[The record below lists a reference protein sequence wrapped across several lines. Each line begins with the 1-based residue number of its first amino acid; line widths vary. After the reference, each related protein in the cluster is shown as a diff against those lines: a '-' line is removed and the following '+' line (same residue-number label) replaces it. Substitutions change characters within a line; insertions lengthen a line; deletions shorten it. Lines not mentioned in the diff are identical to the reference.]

1 MADKLG
7 TRRSRS
13 GGPRRPFP
21 LSLAL
26 ASAAIG
32 AAALVAAFGRAANWS
47 IAFGDTL
54 LVEAGLS
61 FALSWFAYLKKDGVR
76 IAPRKRGTAK
86 PVESWR
92 DRVSGMGEEPFPP
105 LPMPGREG
113 PRGEEYERLAAAEE
127 ALRRKILGD
136 SGDADGVG
144 GAANKGQRAVPGGG
158 ATMNFLAA
166 GGMLLAL
173 ALIFEYVVP
182 ALAR

>member
-13 GGPRRPFP
+13 GGSRRPFP

-26 ASAAIG
+26 AGAAIG
-32 AAALVAAFGRAANWS
+32 AAALVAAFGKDASRS

-76 IAPRKRGTAK
+76 IAPRKRVAAK
-86 PVESWR
+86 HVESWR

-136 SGDADGVG
+136 SGDADGGG
-144 GAANKGQRAVPGGG
+144 GAHKGRRVVPGGG
-158 ATMNFLAA
+158 ATMDFLAA
-166 GGMLLAL
+166 GGILLVL
-173 ALIFEYVVP
+173 ALIFEYVAP
-182 ALAR
+182 ALRG